1 MPPARNEIMGAALGK
16 RILVPI
22 DGFEDAALLVARL
35 GDLRSRQPI
44 EVHLLNVQPRFPG
57 HVAMFFSAAEIR
69 RFHHEDAMR
78 ELAAARD
85 LLARAAIPFTCHI
98 EIGNFADIVAALA
111 AELRC
116 RHILMHEAAKG
127 VLSGMVLGVLASQ
140 VKGLVAGSNTLCEVI

>member
-1 MPPARNEIMGAALGK
+1 
-16 RILVPI
+16 
-22 DGFEDAALLVARL
+22 
-35 GDLRSRQPI
+35 
-44 EVHLLNVQPRFPG
+44 
-57 HVAMFFSAAEIR
+57 
-69 RFHHEDAMR
+69 MR

>member
-1 MPPARNEIMGAALGK
+1 
-16 RILVPI
+16 
-22 DGFEDAALLVARL
+22 
-35 GDLRSRQPI
+35 
-44 EVHLLNVQPRFPG
+44 
-57 HVAMFFSAAEIR
+57 MFFSAAEIR

-116 RHILMHEAAKG
+116 RHIL
-127 VLSGMVLGVLASQ
+127 SGMVLGVLASQ